1 MARAADQEPE
11 TAAGAGGP
19 AAPEPGEPQEPA
31 QPDDPTG
38 KPARK
43 RRPARVVT
51 EWVAIVAV
59 ALVLALAARQWVFQT
74 FSIPSESMV
83 PTLDIGDRIVVQKIF
98 WSWHDV
104 KQGDIV
110 VFSRPPHDT
119 QCTGPESEDL
129 VKRVIA
135 LPGQTI
141 YSAFGKVFVDGR
153 QLNESYLPK
162 PDPLGRPIPG
172 ASARH
177 PYHVPGRRLL
187 RDGRQP
193 GGVLRQPVLGPGP
206 GQHDRRQGRP
216 AAVAA
221 RPPRLAR
228 VLTAAP
234 PR

>member
-11 TAAGAGGP
+11 TAPGAGGP
-19 AAPEPGEPQEPA
+19 AAPEPEEPREPA
-31 QPDDPTG
+31 QPDDQAEK

-43 RRPARVVT
+43 RRPARVLT

-83 PTLDIGDRIVVQKIF
+83 PALDVGDRIVVQKIF
-98 WSWHDV
+98 WSWHDI

-135 LPGQTI
+135 LPGQKI

-153 QLNESYLPK
+153 PLNESYLPK

-172 ASARH
+172 ASAQH
-177 PYHVPGRRLL
+177 PYRVPAGDFYVMGDNRAVSCDSRYWGPVQGSTIVGKVVLLLWRHGHPAWHVF
-187 RDGRQP
+187 
-193 GGVLRQPVLGPGP
+193 
-206 GQHDRRQGRP
+206 
-216 AAVAA
+216 
-221 RPPRLAR
+221 
-228 VLTAAP
+228 
-234 PR
+234 

>member
-11 TAAGAGGP
+11 TAPGAGGP
-19 AAPEPGEPQEPA
+19 AAPQPDEPKKPNEPA
-31 QPDDPTG
+31 QENPAG
-38 KPARK
+38 KPPAKK
-43 RRPARVVT
+43 RRPAKVVT
-51 EWVAIVAV
+51 EWVAIIAV

-83 PTLDIGDRIVVQKIF
+83 PTLDVGDRIVVQKIF
-98 WSWHDV
+98 WSWHDI

-141 YSAFGKVFVDGR
+141 YSASGKVFVDGR

-172 ASARH
+172 ASAQH
-177 PYHVPGRRLL
+177 PYRVPAGDFYVMGDNRAVSCDSRYWGPVQGSTIVGKVVLLLWRHGHPAWHVF
-187 RDGRQP
+187 
-193 GGVLRQPVLGPGP
+193 
-206 GQHDRRQGRP
+206 
-216 AAVAA
+216 
-221 RPPRLAR
+221 
-228 VLTAAP
+228 
-234 PR
+234 

>member
-11 TAAGAGGP
+11 TATGAGGP

-31 QPDDPTG
+31 QPDDQAEKT
-38 KPARK
+38 PARK
-43 RRPARVVT
+43 RRPPRVVT

-172 ASARH
+172 ASAQH
-177 PYHVPGRRLL
+177 PYHVPAGDFYVMGDNRAVSCDSRYWGPVQGSTIVGKVVMLL
-187 RDGRQP
+187 WRHG
-193 GGVLRQPVLGPGP
+193 
-206 GQHDRRQGRP
+206 HP
-216 AAVAA
+216 AWHVF
-221 RPPRLAR
+221 
-228 VLTAAP
+228 
-234 PR
+234 

>member
-11 TAAGAGGP
+11 TAPGAGGP
-19 AAPEPGEPQEPA
+19 AAPEPEEPQEPA
-31 QPDDPTG
+31 QPDDQAEK

-43 RRPARVVT
+43 RRPARVLT
-51 EWVAIVAV
+51 EWVAIIAV

-98 WSWHDV
+98 WSWHDI

-153 QLNESYLPK
+153 PLNESYLPK

-172 ASARH
+172 ASAQH
-177 PYHVPGRRLL
+177 PYTVPAGDFYVMGDNRAVSCDSRYWGPVQGSTIVGKVVLLLWRHGHPTWHVF
-187 RDGRQP
+187 
-193 GGVLRQPVLGPGP
+193 
-206 GQHDRRQGRP
+206 
-216 AAVAA
+216 
-221 RPPRLAR
+221 
-228 VLTAAP
+228 
-234 PR
+234 